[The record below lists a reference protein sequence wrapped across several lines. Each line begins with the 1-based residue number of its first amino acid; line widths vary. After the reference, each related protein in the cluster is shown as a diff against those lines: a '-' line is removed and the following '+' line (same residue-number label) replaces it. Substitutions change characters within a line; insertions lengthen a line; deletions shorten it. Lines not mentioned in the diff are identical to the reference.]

1 LVLRGE
7 EGRAKVTAAHNV
19 AQRESA
25 ISITGARKQFG
36 NGVVAVEGVDLEVR
50 KGEFVS
56 LVGASGCGKS
66 TLLRMIAG
74 LTHASDGE
82 VELNGTPV
90 TGPRQDVGLM
100 FQRPTLLPWRTA
112 LNNVLLPRRL
122 GVGVQDGDL
131 ARAEETLSL
140 LGLRGFE
147 NTYPAHLSGG
157 MQQRVALARLLM
169 IGADILLLD
178 EPFAAVDEITR
189 ERLNVEL
196 MKLHHQTGATVVLV
210 THNITE
216 AVMLADRVFV
226 MTPHPGRVARVLD
239 VPFGRP
245 RTPEVVKDPEFVE
258 LAFEARGALGPD
270 HDTAVAA

>member
-1 LVLRGE
+1 
-7 EGRAKVTAAHNV
+7 VTAAHSV
-19 AQRESA
+19 AQQESA

-36 NGVVAVEGVDLEVR
+36 NGVVAVEGVDLQVR

-74 LTHASDGE
+74 LTHASAGE
-82 VELNGTPV
+82 VTLNGTPV
-90 TGPRQDVGLM
+90 DGPRQDVGMM

-112 LNNVLLPRRL
+112 LNNVLLPRRI
-122 GVGVQDGDL
+122 GRSVQEGDVE
-131 ARAEETLSL
+131 RAEETLAM

-157 MQQRVALARLLM
+157 MQQRVALARLLT
-169 IGADILLLD
+169 IGAEVLLLD

-189 ERLNVEL
+189 ERLNIEL
-196 MKLHHQTGATVVLV
+196 LNLHHQTGATVVLV

-270 HDTAVAA
+270 HEKVAA

>member
-1 LVLRGE
+1 
-7 EGRAKVTAAHNV
+7 VTEHGT
-19 AQRESA
+19 A
-25 ISITGARKQFG
+25 IRINGARKQFG
-36 NGVVAVEGVDLEVR
+36 NGVVAVENVDLEVR

-74 LTHASDGE
+74 LTHATAGE

-112 LNNVLLPRRL
+112 LNNVLLPRRI
-122 GVGVQDGDL
+122 GERVRDEDVT
-131 ARAEETLSL
+131 RAEETLAL
-140 LGLRGFE
+140 LGLSGFE

-196 MKLHHQTGATVVLV
+196 MDLHHRTGATVVLV

-245 RTPEVVKDPEFVE
+245 RTPEVAKDPQFTE
-258 LAFEARGALGPD
+258 LTFEARGALGPD